1 MKLVDNART
10 AWRWFSI
17 QLAVIGGAIQAAIMA
32 FPAFKD
38 WLGDEL
44 SHAAGVV
51 MFVGIILGR
60 LVDQNKPNA

>member
-10 AWRWFSI
+10 AWKWLSI
-17 QLAVIGGAIQAAIMA
+17 QLAVIGGAMQAAIMA
-32 FPAFKD
+32 FPTFKE

-51 MFVGIILGR
+51 MFAGIILGR
-60 LVDQNKPNA
+60 LVDQKKPDA